1 MVAQLY
7 RVRRGKCAHC
17 GSERDLYVLELIRD
31 EDPRLR
37 PAVESEIGICLDSWR
52 LVRIAI
58 GYTFAR
64 QAIEK
69 GFPE

>member
-7 RVRRGKCAHC
+7 RVQGGRCAHC
-17 GSERDLYVLELIRD
+17 GSNRDLYVLELVRD

-37 PAVESEIGICLDSWR
+37 PAVDGEIGICLDSWR

-64 QAIEK
+64 RVLEDDQQ
-69 GFPE
+69 